1 MPQQDLSGRTIDEQ
15 DAAIEQCLKYRE
27 RKSTL
32 KTIYPGSYFLI
43 SVSAREEDALD
54 MIDTGSKQR
63 DFIMKKMKL
72 RPKIIIPAG
81 EEGKA
86 FQGDLNVF
94 MKIVF
99 VTGTEHMSKETY
111 EALMAERK
119 PQAAITEADKKPS
132 KKTKELQKVAKDLL
146 DEAGSIEKAKG
157 IVQDLKEHF
166 GDENVKV
173 KGELK
178 DTEEEPLYIG

>member
-1 MPQQDLSGRTIDEQ
+1 MPQQDLNGRTIDEQ

-32 KTIYPGSYFLI
+32 KTIYPGTYFLI
-43 SVSAREEDALD
+43 SVSAREEDGLD
-54 MIDTGSKQR
+54 EIDTGSKQR

-99 VTGTEHMSKETY
+99 VTGTEHMSPETY
-111 EALMAERK
+111 EALMKERK
-119 PQAAITEADKKPS
+119 PQEVEDQHLPS
-132 KKTKELQKVAKDLL
+132 KKTKVLQEVAKTVAPKTKKEKLVADL
-146 DEAGSIEKAKG
+146 ENK
-157 IVQDLKEHF
+157 F
-166 GDENVKV
+166 GKDNITVIPAQEE
-173 KGELK
+173 GEQ
-178 DTEEEPLYIG
+178 EEL

>member
-43 SVSAREEDALD
+43 SVSAREEDGLD
-54 MIDTGSKQR
+54 EIDTGSKQR

-99 VTGTEHMSKETY
+99 VTGTEHMSPETY
-111 EALMAERK
+111 EALMAERH
-119 PQAAITEADKKPS
+119 PEEVRDTGEPS
-132 KKTKELQKVAKDLL
+132 KKTKELREVAKEIVKPKTKKEKLVADL
-146 DEAGSIEKAKG
+146 ENKFGS
-157 IVQDLKEHF
+157 
-166 GDENVKV
+166 ENVKV
-173 KGELK
+173 IPAK
-178 DTEEEPLYIG
+178 EEGDQEKL